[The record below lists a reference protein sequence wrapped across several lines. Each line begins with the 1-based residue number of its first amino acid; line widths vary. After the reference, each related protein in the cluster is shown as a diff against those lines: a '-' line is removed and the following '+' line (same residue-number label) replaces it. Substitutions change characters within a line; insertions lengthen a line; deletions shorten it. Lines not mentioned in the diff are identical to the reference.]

1 MWWRWVRSVGRYKH
15 PLQLAGEAII
25 SVIALAWLGYLA
37 ARPVHIP
44 VLQIS
49 DAVQPLRAQVLSGVR
64 GQTFLAPT
72 DRIDRID
79 ITLDT
84 RVQPGS
90 WVRVKFELAS
100 GVQQRS
106 TLASAIVVLD
116 RTRTRWP
123 IQLNFSAGVARRNET
138 LYLRLES
145 VLRTPQDG
153 IFYWYSNRDIYPMG
167 DFLGLDRLE
176 IPGQDLLFTLYREPA
191 VPKPIA
197 WLEALVGRVVPAA
210 ERVGIVPAWV
220 ATVMSGLTLAAA
232 AAVLAT
238 TVPLIVRLLPVRR
251 TRLTTPAVALAIAG
265 AVLAVMA
272 WGEIPVG
279 KLVLDLA

>member
-1 MWWRWVRSVGRYKH
+1 MWWRWVRRVGRYKQ
-15 PLQLAGEAII
+15 PLLLAVEAII
-25 SVIALAWLGYLA
+25 IVIALAWLGYLA

-49 DAVQPLRAQVLSGVR
+49 GAVQPLRAQVLSGVR

-72 DRIDRID
+72 DRLDRID

-90 WVRVKFELAS
+90 WVRVKFELAR
-100 GVQQRS
+100 GVQQRT
-106 TLASAIVVLD
+106 TLASAIAVFD
-116 RTRTRWP
+116 RTRTGWP
-123 IQLNFSAGVARRNET
+123 IQLNFKAGVARGTEA

-153 IFYWYSNRDIYPMG
+153 IFYWYINRDIYPMG
-167 DFLGLDRLE
+167 NFLDLDRLA
-176 IPGQDLLFTLYREPA
+176 IPDQDLLFTLYREPA
-191 VPKPIA
+191 VPKPLA

-210 ERVGIVPAWV
+210 ARAGIVPAWV
-220 ATVMSGLTLAAA
+220 ATVIAGVMLAVGAT
-232 AAVLAT
+232 VLAT

-265 AVLAVMA
+265 GVLAVMA